1 MELRFKPFNLQLK
14 HAFGISGHTRTST
27 PLVLTQIEHE
37 GVIGFGEASMPPYL
51 GENQKTAQQF
61 LGKAD
66 LSQFAAPGNREN
78 IAAVMQYLDS
88 LAPGN
93 TAAKAAVDIA
103 LHDLL
108 GKLTGQPCY
117 RLFGVNP
124 DAMPATSFTIGIDTP
139 EVIREKIKEAEAFR
153 VIKVKLGSDHD
164 KEIIETIRSETTVP
178 LSVDANQGW
187 KNSEQA
193 LEMIHW
199 LSERKV
205 LFVEQPMPKEDIEGN
220 AWLTANSP
228 LPVIADEACQRIED
242 VERAAGAYDGIN
254 IKLMK
259 CTGLSEAARMISR
272 ARELNLKI
280 LIGCMTETSC
290 AVMAAAALAPL
301 CDWADLDGPWLV
313 ANNPWPTPKLE
324 DGRIRLENLP
334 GLGLINQASNHNHL
348 RS

>member
-1 MELRFKPFNLQLK
+1 MDLRFKPFNLQLK
-14 HAFGISGHTRTST
+14 HAFGISGYTRTST
-27 PLVLTQIEHE
+27 PLVLTEIEYD
-37 GVIGFGEASMPPYL
+37 GITGFGEASMPPYL
-51 GENQKTAQQF
+51 GENQGTAQQF

-66 LSQFAAPGNREN
+66 LAQFDAPRNLED
-78 IAAVMQYLDS
+78 IAGVMQYLDS

-93 TAAKAAVDIA
+93 AAAKAAADIA

-108 GKLTGQPCY
+108 GKLSGQPCY

-139 EVIREKIKEAEAFR
+139 EMIREKIKEVEAFQ

-164 KEIIETIRSETTVP
+164 KEIIETIRSETAAP

-187 KNSEQA
+187 KNREQA

-205 LFVEQPMPKEDIEGN
+205 LFIEQPMPKENIEGN
-220 AWLTANSP
+220 AWLTSNSP

-242 VERAAGAYDGIN
+242 VERAAGVYDGIN

-259 CTGLSEAARMISR
+259 CTGMHEAFGMISK
-272 ARELNLKI
+272 ARQLNLKI

-301 CDWADLDGPWLV
+301 CDWADLDGPWLI
-313 ANNPWPTPKLE
+313 ANNPWKAPELE
-324 DGRIRLENLP
+324 NGRIRLENRP
-334 GLGLINQASNHNHL
+334 GLGLLRIANHNNL

>member
-1 MELRFKPFNLQLK
+1 MTLYFEPFDLRLN

-27 PLVLTQIEHE
+27 PLVLTRIEHE
-37 GVIGFGEASMPPYL
+37 GYTGFGEASMPPYL
-51 GENQKTAQQF
+51 GENHDSAQRF
-61 LGKAD
+61 LAKVD
-66 LSQFAAPGNREN
+66 LSEFRAPAVRED
-78 IAAVMQYLDS
+78 IQPVMQYVDG

-93 TAAKAAVDIA
+93 TAAKAAIDIA

-108 GKLTGQPCY
+108 GKLTGEPCY

-124 DAMPATSFTIGIDTP
+124 DIMPPTSFTIGIDTP
-139 EVIREKIKEAEAFR
+139 EMIRKKVKEAAPFR

-164 KEIIETIRSETTVP
+164 REIIEAIRAETAVP

-187 KNSEQA
+187 KDRDQA
-193 LEMIHW
+193 MEMSHW

-205 LFVEQPMPKEDIEGN
+205 LFIEQPMPKEDVEGN
-220 AWLTANSP
+220 AWLRAGSP
-228 LPVIADEACQRIED
+228 LPVIADEACQRLQD
-242 VERAAGAYDGIN
+242 VERAAGVYDGIN

-259 CTGLSEAARMISR
+259 CTGLDEASRMIAR
-272 ARELNLKI
+272 ARQLNLKI

-313 ANNPWPTPKLE
+313 ANDPWQTPHLE
-324 DGRIRLENLP
+324 EGRIRLEEGRP
-334 GLGLINQASNHNHL
+334 GLGLIPRQKT
-348 RS
+348 